1 MIIHG
6 GVNINY
12 DVLYDDVAVLDTTQ
26 SQFTWSVK
34 ETKGAVPLARYSHT
48 ATMVGTNMLI
58 AFGMYYF
65 IYKIFFSCTCIH
77 MIFMIYFSKYV

>member
-12 DVLYDDVAVLDTTQ
+12 NVVYGDVAALDTTQ
-26 SQFTWSVK
+26 SQFVWSIK
-34 ETKGAVPLARYSHT
+34 ETKGAVPSARYSHT

-58 AFGMYYF
+58 AFGMYLFTNIFSIYMHNVF
-65 IYKIFFSCTCIH
+65 I
-77 MIFMIYFSKYV
+77 